1 MMFLSAA
8 WLLGCAGAQTAVSSP
23 IPQSNPT
30 VDQRASQTLSQ
41 MTLDEKI
48 DILSGVDG
56 FNERGVPRL
65 GVPKLLF
72 SDGPVGVR
80 NFGPTTA
87 YPAGV
92 SLAATF
98 NPALARQFGVA
109 IGRDARAR
117 GVHAWLGPGVNL
129 SRVPQ
134 NGRNFEYLGED
145 PYLASK
151 TVVQIIQGVQS
162 QGVVATVKH
171 YAANNHENDRMVD
184 SSEVDE
190 RTLRELYFRP
200 FEAAVKEGGVGAVM
214 CAYNKL
220 NGTYCAENPWLL
232 TTVLKN
238 DWGFKGILMS
248 DWGAVHSTLPTIK
261 AGLDLEMP
269 EGDFLNRNTIKPL
282 LASGEV
288 TMNDIDDKVFRILRL
303 TYSMNF
309 DQRDQL
315 DTSIAK
321 DDPANEQAALQVARE
336 GTVLLKNRND
346 LLPLNAARIHHILVV
361 GPNADPAI
369 TGGGGSSY
377 TTPAESTSLLAAIQS
392 VAGPN
397 VKIDYRPLVSDFIDR
412 ALEFR
417 GYTLPDG
424 SGTPGLKMERF
435 DNMDLSGAPVETRT
449 SRRVR
454 MAYHGDAAPTHFSVR
469 WTGNVQF
476 DRTGDYTAA
485 SRSDDGIRVFLDD
498 NAIIDDWNDHGEKPD
513 TAVVH
518 VEKGKSYRLRIE
530 YYQGTGDA
538 VAMFGFLPVGD
549 TWEKNFPVHEV
560 ETADAVIAS
569 VGFNPAMESEG
580 QDRPFDLPGDQNALI
595 EKVASL
601 NPRTIVVNNSGAGV
615 NMMPWVGKTGAVI
628 QAWYPGG
635 IGSQAIAEIIFGI
648 TNPSGKLPTT
658 FPKTLKGT
666 YYETAYP
673 PVDHK
678 VFYKEG
684 LFIGYRWFDANH
696 VDPLFPFGYGL
707 SYTKF
712 RVSAFK
718 FQGDQSTG
726 IARLLVTIKNTGS
739 RDGFETIQA
748 YVHDRHSVV
757 VRPEKELKGF
767 RKVFLRAG
775 ETKEFEVPIKVSDL
789 AYFDVDHHKWVLEN
803 GQYDLLVG
811 TSSRDLPL
819 RGSLTI
825 GSSSPK

>member
-1 MMFLSAA
+1 
-8 WLLGCAGAQTAVSSP
+8 
-23 IPQSNPT
+23 
-30 VDQRASQTLSQ
+30 

-92 SLAATF
+92 CLAATW
-98 NPALARQFGVA
+98 NPALAKQFGVA

-129 SRVPQ
+129 SRIPQ

-171 YAANNHENDRMVD
+171 FAANNHENDRMVD

-190 RTLRELYFRP
+190 RTLRELYFKP
-200 FEAAVKEGGVGAVM
+200 FEAAVTEGGAWAVM

-220 NGTYCAENPWLL
+220 NGTYCAENEWLL
-232 TTVLKN
+232 TKVLKN
-238 DWGFKGILMS
+238 DWGFKGIVMS
-248 DWGAVHSTLPTIK
+248 DWGAVHSTLPTMK
-261 AGLDLEMP
+261 GGLDLEMP
-269 EGDFLNRNTIKPL
+269 GGDFLNRQTIKPL
-282 LASGEV
+282 LESGEV
-288 TMNDIDDKVFRILRL
+288 TLRDIDDKVFRILRL
-303 TYSMNF
+303 TYAMGF
-309 DQRDQL
+309 ADRPQL
-315 DTSIAK
+315 DETIAK
-321 DDPANEQAALQVARE
+321 DDAANEQASLQVARE
-336 GTVLLKNRND
+336 GTVLLKNRGG
-346 LLPLNAARIHHILVV
+346 LLPLSAARVRKILVV

-377 TTPAESTSLLAAIQS
+377 TTPATSVSLLAAIKSQ
-392 VAGPN
+392 VGPN
-397 VKIDYRPLVSDFIDR
+397 CQVEYRPLTSDFIDR
-412 ALEFR
+412 AVEFK

-424 SGTPGLKMERF
+424 TNTPGLKMERF
-435 DNMDLSGAPVETRT
+435 DNMDLSGTPVETRT
-449 SRRVR
+449 ARRVR
-454 MAYHGDAAPTHFSVR
+454 MVFKNDSAPLKFSAR

-476 DRTGDYTAA
+476 DHTGDYTAA
-485 SRSDDGIRVFLDD
+485 SRSDDGIRVYLDD
-498 NAIIDDWNDHGEKPD
+498 HLIIDDWNEHGEKPD
-513 TAVVH
+513 MATVH
-518 VEKGKSYRLRIE
+518 VEKGKTYHLKVE
-530 YYQGTGDA
+530 YFQNTGDA

-549 TWEKNFPVHEV
+549 TWEKNFPAKEV
-560 ETADAVIAS
+560 EAADAVIAS
-569 VGFNPAMESEG
+569 VGFNPTMESEG
-580 QDRPFDLPGDQNALI
+580 EDRPFDLPADQSAMVAR
-595 EKVASL
+595 VASL
-601 NPRTIVVNNSGAGV
+601 NPHTIVVNNSGAGV
-615 NMMPWVGKTGAVI
+615 NMMPWVDKAGAVL

-635 IGSQAIAEIIFGI
+635 VGSQAVAEILFGV

-658 FPKTLKGT
+658 FPKSLKGT

-673 PVDHK
+673 PVDHR

-684 LFIGYRWFDANH
+684 LFMGYRWFDANH

-707 SYTKF
+707 SYSKF
-712 RVSAFK
+712 RISAFK
-718 FQGDQSTG
+718 FVADQKSGT
-726 IARLLVTIKNTGS
+726 ARLLVSIANTSS
-739 RDGFETIQA
+739 RDGEETIQA
-748 YVHDRHSVV
+748 YVHDRHSKV

-775 ETKEFEVPIKVSDL
+775 EHKEFEVPIRVSDL
-789 AYFDVDHHKWVLEN
+789 AYFDVDHHKWVLED

-825 GSSSPK
+825 GASAMR